1 MSIEL
6 TLDAS
11 ISFGRRQSTRLWS
24 DSARSDVH
32 EQEKYDFLALITAIA
47 NLYSQNDILEMQG
60 RQDTGKPLSNGAV
73 SEVSTIYAAV
83 TRPSTIIS
91 HQTRT
96 QKSLVVV
103 KRSESKLF
111 HPDGRCNDKAAI
123 RSFISE
129 IQILSHRSL
138 RQHPNIVK
146 ILGVHWDY
154 RHTGYPEPL
163 ILLEKANMDLRKFQA
178 KYFSLPFATKK
189 AIALNI
195 VCGLSAIHECGV
207 IHGDLKPANVLIFF
221 KPVLHAKIADFSH
234 SFLDTGEQRQLIG
247 GTPIYA
253 APEWQA
259 SASTGQLRKVDIYSL
274 GLVLSGLVLGT
285 DLIDCFERNPP
296 RLNLN
301 LSLADSI
308 QKVKDDDLMAT
319 YLYELIYLADKQNP
333 DLHLDSLPMI
343 RSILESTLQLD
354 PGKRHLD
361 KVIHLLSSR
370 ECENVPKPE
379 RVQETLIS
387 NALSIPYAALQ
398 GLSPLVMDQ
407 VVKALQVVADSPIDT
422 RRAAACLELA
432 ICQLC
437 ELGKSNAYEF
447 PQRTHATAF
456 NYLLKAASL
465 GNLFAQAIAECFSK
479 ALQEEIPSTYLF
491 KDWLYDAAT
500 AGSRTALESLKHV
513 DTYLHAKALGVF
525 RSTFCGNPEKY
536 FGNALINRMSDLAT
550 VINGRGDT
558 ALHWLA
564 STGQT
569 ERLAS
574 LTSQRLSSHVLNIQ
588 NHQKDTPLLCATRAG
603 HYNTMAQLLSC
614 GADASVTNAAGEN
627 ALHFLGSLDEQ
638 DVYSAAHMLLA
649 SGAAPDVDAT
659 AYTGNTLLQTR
670 PTGGGCPKLRAVLS
684 DNPHVLRVL
693 LELRKPSMQGA
704 RIENPTTLSK
714 QRLMLAWAV
723 RLHHTKVLEVLHEF
737 FASSGLFSNL
747 KQLRFWVDGVRQS
760 LPEMCV
766 RGCVSGTGTTGF
778 DMPQEFIQLVHYGS
792 NSLRYLEQTLTFLET
807 LSPGIMA
814 MGCNGARNALF
825 FAIREGRRD
834 AVRILAMFETSR
846 GKSLFVDS
854 PTLSKKLDE
863 RGQQITNIPARYR
876 LGKRFRF
883 RENPRHLSSISCTP
897 RSFLTTSSG
906 DSYDSESDQAYDNIP
921 EPVLSKKQQRRRMM
935 HRLRDMRT
943 PPPSPYG
950 SDSTDFSSSDEG
962 PENSD
967 TEDNGDIRTSTAWTA
982 WNDARKED
990 EWKNPRPALPV
1001 TVDGPTDHYSLGG
1014 YVDAILL
1021 SVYYGKRAIFY
1032 DLISGPGSNTMRT
1045 ESPFLCYAYHDW
1057 RAVFDLKCRN
1067 DFRGYFPRTAWD
1079 CPVVDVR
1086 GDQEKFVEFDGRL
1099 CYPLAYMTAI
1109 ARSVHRDI
1117 CLAHILLM
1125 VMKQGDI
1132 PEPVGWT
1139 AKSWFE
1145 DKCLSLDSCSGQST
1159 PLFHAAAHGWDEL
1172 SVLLLDHGAF
1182 PQSACFYNSSG
1193 KIRASTV
1200 LARLIVT
1207 TKNDEGKVQNLLAT
1221 AASQSTE
1228 VIITVQDVNVI
1239 IGQSLHAGE
1248 DIVWNHGVLSW
1259 KCSSFSNENSDVRLW
1274 QAVAAAN
1281 SSQRQKLQDMK
1292 AASSALLMEAAC
1304 RRHLY
1309 AVATLLEIG
1318 VDPNMGCSSWLIISP
1333 RITALDIVAWTMY
1346 IRSTDCDDSGRA
1358 LKERDV
1364 KISALLRSWGGV
1376 RGVEYTVEYQLL
1388 MNIVHTLIIPIAGTG
1403 LLVYTLYSIAP
1414 FIPVS
1419 WRQSWRLTKQC
1430 TTDDD
1435 SSEVLETIVFFTGK
1449 LMAIFWELGIA
1460 IPVACYI
1467 FMDPQTHRHEKEI
1480 NIAGYIMALMIAVGI
1495 GAFFTTS
1502 PCLTEKTE
1510 THARDAFYFGLLFD
1524 GLLGLL
1530 ITVVIISV
1538 CFVVQVLSGFWLLRP
1553 LKLLGAS
1560 LQGGCPPTIVWRA
1573 THSSLWNPATG
1584 IMNTLINFVVK
1595 WDRPWEIGSFHLSWR
1610 SRIQLQL
1617 NNDLENYVESNYQ
1630 IWPDEIVESHGNQA
1644 HRPP

>member
-1 MSIEL
+1 
-6 TLDAS
+6 
-11 ISFGRRQSTRLWS
+11 
-24 DSARSDVH
+24 
-32 EQEKYDFLALITAIA
+32 
-47 NLYSQNDILEMQG
+47 
-60 RQDTGKPLSNGAV
+60 
-73 SEVSTIYAAV
+73 
-83 TRPSTIIS
+83 
-91 HQTRT
+91 
-96 QKSLVVV
+96 
-103 KRSESKLF
+103 
-111 HPDGRCNDKAAI
+111 
-123 RSFISE
+123 
-129 IQILSHRSL
+129 
-138 RQHPNIVK
+138 
-146 ILGVHWDY
+146 
-154 RHTGYPEPL
+154 
-163 ILLEKANMDLRKFQA
+163 
-178 KYFSLPFATKK
+178 
-189 AIALNI
+189 
-195 VCGLSAIHECGV
+195 
-207 IHGDLKPANVLIFF
+207 
-221 KPVLHAKIADFSH
+221 
-234 SFLDTGEQRQLIG
+234 
-247 GTPIYA
+247 
-253 APEWQA
+253 
-259 SASTGQLRKVDIYSL
+259 
-274 GLVLSGLVLGT
+274 
-285 DLIDCFERNPP
+285 
-296 RLNLN
+296 
-301 LSLADSI
+301 
-308 QKVKDDDLMAT
+308 
-319 YLYELIYLADKQNP
+319 
-333 DLHLDSLPMI
+333 
-343 RSILESTLQLD
+343 
-354 PGKRHLD
+354 
-361 KVIHLLSSR
+361 
-370 ECENVPKPE
+370 
-379 RVQETLIS
+379 
-387 NALSIPYAALQ
+387 
-398 GLSPLVMDQ
+398 
-407 VVKALQVVADSPIDT
+407 
-422 RRAAACLELA
+422 
-432 ICQLC
+432 
-437 ELGKSNAYEF
+437 
-447 PQRTHATAF
+447 
-456 NYLLKAASL
+456 
-465 GNLFAQAIAECFSK
+465 
-479 ALQEEIPSTYLF
+479 
-491 KDWLYDAAT
+491 
-500 AGSRTALESLKHV
+500 
-513 DTYLHAKALGVF
+513 
-525 RSTFCGNPEKY
+525 
-536 FGNALINRMSDLAT
+536 
-550 VINGRGDT
+550 
-558 ALHWLA
+558 
-564 STGQT
+564 
-569 ERLAS
+569 
-574 LTSQRLSSHVLNIQ
+574 
-588 NHQKDTPLLCATRAG
+588 
-603 HYNTMAQLLSC
+603 MAQLLSC

-649 SGAAPDVDAT
+649 SRAAPDVDAT

-693 LELRKPSMQGA
+693 LELRKPK
-704 RIENPTTLSK
+704 TLS
-714 QRLMLAWAV
+714 
-723 RLHHTKVLEVLHEF
+723 
-737 FASSGLFSNL
+737 S
-747 KQLRFWVDGVRQS
+747 
-760 LPEMCV
+760 
-766 RGCVSGTGTTGF
+766 
-778 DMPQEFIQLVHYGS
+778 
-792 NSLRYLEQTLTFLET
+792 
-807 LSPGIMA
+807 GIMD

-863 RGQQITNIPARYR
+863 RGQQIRNIPARYR

-962 PENSD
+962 PEDSD

-982 WNDARKED
+982 WTAWNDARNED

-1001 TVDGPTDHYSLGG
+1001 TVDEPTNHYSLSG

-1067 DFRGYFPRTAWD
+1067 DFRGYFPLTAWD

-1086 GDQEKFVEFDGRL
+1086 GDQENFVEFDGRL

-1228 VIITVQDVNVI
+1228 VIITVQDVSVI

-1318 VDPNMGCSSWLIISP
+1318 GDPNMGCSSWLIISP

-1403 LLVYTLYSIAP
+1403 LLVYTLYPIAP

-1449 LMAIFWELGIA
+1449 LMAIFWELSIA

-1467 FMDPQTHRHEKEI
+1467 FMDPQAHRHEKEI
-1480 NIAGYIMALMIAVGI
+1480 NITGYIMALMIAVGI

-1524 GLLGLL
+1524 GVL
-1530 ITVVIISV
+1530 I
-1538 CFVVQVLSGFWLLRP
+1538 WLLAP
-1553 LKLLGAS
+1553 PPP
-1560 LQGGCPPTIVWRA
+1560 QVVGG
-1573 THSSLWNPATG
+1573 
-1584 IMNTLINFVVK
+1584 
-1595 WDRPWEIGSFHLSWR
+1595 
-1610 SRIQLQL
+1610 
-1617 NNDLENYVESNYQ
+1617 
-1630 IWPDEIVESHGNQA
+1630 
-1644 HRPP
+1644 

>member
-1 MSIEL
+1 M
-6 TLDAS
+6 
-11 ISFGRRQSTRLWS
+11 
-24 DSARSDVH
+24 
-32 EQEKYDFLALITAIA
+32 
-47 NLYSQNDILEMQG
+47 
-60 RQDTGKPLSNGAV
+60 
-73 SEVSTIYAAV
+73 
-83 TRPSTIIS
+83 
-91 HQTRT
+91 
-96 QKSLVVV
+96 LVWV
-103 KRSESKLF
+103 
-111 HPDGRCNDKAAI
+111 
-123 RSFISE
+123 
-129 IQILSHRSL
+129 
-138 RQHPNIVK
+138 
-146 ILGVHWDY
+146 
-154 RHTGYPEPL
+154 
-163 ILLEKANMDLRKFQA
+163 
-178 KYFSLPFATKK
+178 
-189 AIALNI
+189 
-195 VCGLSAIHECGV
+195 
-207 IHGDLKPANVLIFF
+207 
-221 KPVLHAKIADFSH
+221 
-234 SFLDTGEQRQLIG
+234 
-247 GTPIYA
+247 
-253 APEWQA
+253 
-259 SASTGQLRKVDIYSL
+259 
-274 GLVLSGLVLGT
+274 
-285 DLIDCFERNPP
+285 
-296 RLNLN
+296 
-301 LSLADSI
+301 
-308 QKVKDDDLMAT
+308 
-319 YLYELIYLADKQNP
+319 
-333 DLHLDSLPMI
+333 
-343 RSILESTLQLD
+343 
-354 PGKRHLD
+354 
-361 KVIHLLSSR
+361 
-370 ECENVPKPE
+370 
-379 RVQETLIS
+379 
-387 NALSIPYAALQ
+387 
-398 GLSPLVMDQ
+398 
-407 VVKALQVVADSPIDT
+407 
-422 RRAAACLELA
+422 
-432 ICQLC
+432 
-437 ELGKSNAYEF
+437 
-447 PQRTHATAF
+447 
-456 NYLLKAASL
+456 
-465 GNLFAQAIAECFSK
+465 
-479 ALQEEIPSTYLF
+479 
-491 KDWLYDAAT
+491 
-500 AGSRTALESLKHV
+500 
-513 DTYLHAKALGVF
+513 
-525 RSTFCGNPEKY
+525 
-536 FGNALINRMSDLAT
+536 
-550 VINGRGDT
+550 
-558 ALHWLA
+558 
-564 STGQT
+564 
-569 ERLAS
+569 
-574 LTSQRLSSHVLNIQ
+574 
-588 NHQKDTPLLCATRAG
+588 
-603 HYNTMAQLLSC
+603 
-614 GADASVTNAAGEN
+614 
-627 ALHFLGSLDEQ
+627 
-638 DVYSAAHMLLA
+638 
-649 SGAAPDVDAT
+649 
-659 AYTGNTLLQTR
+659 
-670 PTGGGCPKLRAVLS
+670 
-684 DNPHVLRVL
+684 
-693 LELRKPSMQGA
+693 
-704 RIENPTTLSK
+704 
-714 QRLMLAWAV
+714 V

-760 LPEMCV
+760 LSEMCV
-766 RGCVSGTGTTGF
+766 RGCVLGTGTTGF
-778 DMPQEFIQLVHYGS
+778 DMSQEFIQLVYYGS

-807 LSPGIMA
+807 LSSEIMD

-863 RGQQITNIPARYR
+863 RGQQIRNIPARYR

-897 RSFLTTSSG
+897 RSFLTASSG

-962 PENSD
+962 PEDSD
-967 TEDNGDIRTSTAWTA
+967 TEDNGDIRTSTAW
-982 WNDARKED
+982 NDARNED

-1001 TVDGPTDHYSLGG
+1001 TVDEPTDHYSLSG

-1067 DFRGYFPRTAWD
+1067 DFRGYFLRTAWD

-1086 GDQEKFVEFDGRL
+1086 GDQENFVEFDGRL

-1145 DKCLSLDSCSGQST
+1145 DKCLSLDSCSGQSA

-1182 PQSACFYNSSG
+1182 PQRACFYNSSG

-1228 VIITVQDVNVI
+1228 VIITVQDVSVI

-1259 KCSSFSNENSDVRLW
+1259 KCSSFSNENRDVRLW

-1403 LLVYTLYSIAP
+1403 LLVYTLYPIAP
-1414 FIPVS
+1414 FIPVG

-1467 FMDPQTHRHEKEI
+1467 FMTRKP
-1480 NIAGYIMALMIAVGI
+1480 IA
-1495 GAFFTTS
+1495 TRR
-1502 PCLTEKTE
+1502 K
-1510 THARDAFYFGLLFD
+1510 
-1524 GLLGLL
+1524 
-1530 ITVVIISV
+1530 
-1538 CFVVQVLSGFWLLRP
+1538 
-1553 LKLLGAS
+1553 
-1560 LQGGCPPTIVWRA
+1560 
-1573 THSSLWNPATG
+1573 
-1584 IMNTLINFVVK
+1584 
-1595 WDRPWEIGSFHLSWR
+1595 
-1610 SRIQLQL
+1610 
-1617 NNDLENYVESNYQ
+1617 
-1630 IWPDEIVESHGNQA
+1630 
-1644 HRPP
+1644 

>member
-1 MSIEL
+1 
-6 TLDAS
+6 
-11 ISFGRRQSTRLWS
+11 
-24 DSARSDVH
+24 
-32 EQEKYDFLALITAIA
+32 
-47 NLYSQNDILEMQG
+47 
-60 RQDTGKPLSNGAV
+60 
-73 SEVSTIYAAV
+73 
-83 TRPSTIIS
+83 
-91 HQTRT
+91 
-96 QKSLVVV
+96 
-103 KRSESKLF
+103 
-111 HPDGRCNDKAAI
+111 
-123 RSFISE
+123 
-129 IQILSHRSL
+129 
-138 RQHPNIVK
+138 
-146 ILGVHWDY
+146 
-154 RHTGYPEPL
+154 
-163 ILLEKANMDLRKFQA
+163 
-178 KYFSLPFATKK
+178 
-189 AIALNI
+189 
-195 VCGLSAIHECGV
+195 
-207 IHGDLKPANVLIFF
+207 
-221 KPVLHAKIADFSH
+221 
-234 SFLDTGEQRQLIG
+234 
-247 GTPIYA
+247 
-253 APEWQA
+253 
-259 SASTGQLRKVDIYSL
+259 
-274 GLVLSGLVLGT
+274 
-285 DLIDCFERNPP
+285 
-296 RLNLN
+296 
-301 LSLADSI
+301 
-308 QKVKDDDLMAT
+308 
-319 YLYELIYLADKQNP
+319 
-333 DLHLDSLPMI
+333 
-343 RSILESTLQLD
+343 
-354 PGKRHLD
+354 
-361 KVIHLLSSR
+361 
-370 ECENVPKPE
+370 
-379 RVQETLIS
+379 
-387 NALSIPYAALQ
+387 
-398 GLSPLVMDQ
+398 
-407 VVKALQVVADSPIDT
+407 
-422 RRAAACLELA
+422 
-432 ICQLC
+432 
-437 ELGKSNAYEF
+437 
-447 PQRTHATAF
+447 
-456 NYLLKAASL
+456 
-465 GNLFAQAIAECFSK
+465 
-479 ALQEEIPSTYLF
+479 
-491 KDWLYDAAT
+491 
-500 AGSRTALESLKHV
+500 
-513 DTYLHAKALGVF
+513 
-525 RSTFCGNPEKY
+525 
-536 FGNALINRMSDLAT
+536 
-550 VINGRGDT
+550 
-558 ALHWLA
+558 
-564 STGQT
+564 
-569 ERLAS
+569 
-574 LTSQRLSSHVLNIQ
+574 
-588 NHQKDTPLLCATRAG
+588 
-603 HYNTMAQLLSC
+603 MAQLLNC

-693 LELRKPSMQGA
+693 LEPRRPSMQGA

-714 QRLMLAWAV
+714 QRLLLAWAV

-863 RGQQITNIPARYR
+863 RGQQIRNIPARYR

-906 DSYDSESDQAYDNIP
+906 DPYDSESDQAYDNIP

-962 PENSD
+962 PEDSD
-967 TEDNGDIRTSTAWTA
+967 TEDNGDIRTSTAWTT

-1001 TVDGPTDHYSLGG
+1001 AVDEPTDHYSLSG

-1021 SVYYGKRAIFY
+1021 
-1032 DLISGPGSNTMRT
+1032 
-1045 ESPFLCYAYHDW
+1045 
-1057 RAVFDLKCRN
+1057 
-1067 DFRGYFPRTAWD
+1067 
-1079 CPVVDVR
+1079 
-1086 GDQEKFVEFDGRL
+1086 
-1099 CYPLAYMTAI
+1099 
-1109 ARSVHRDI
+1109 
-1117 CLAHILLM
+1117 HILLM

-1228 VIITVQDVNVI
+1228 VIITVQDVSVI

-1403 LLVYTLYSIAP
+1403 LLFYTLYSIAP

-1467 FMDPQTHRHEKEI
+1467 FMDPQTHSHEKEI

-1524 GLLGLL
+1524 GVL
-1530 ITVVIISV
+1530 I
-1538 CFVVQVLSGFWLLRP
+1538 WLLAP
-1553 LKLLGAS
+1553 PPP
-1560 LQGGCPPTIVWRA
+1560 QVVGG
-1573 THSSLWNPATG
+1573 
-1584 IMNTLINFVVK
+1584 
-1595 WDRPWEIGSFHLSWR
+1595 
-1610 SRIQLQL
+1610 
-1617 NNDLENYVESNYQ
+1617 
-1630 IWPDEIVESHGNQA
+1630 
-1644 HRPP
+1644 